1 MSYTP
6 TNWATGDVITA
17 AKLNKLEQGVSE
29 SVLVLADSND
39 GLNKTAGEIMEALKN
54 GCAVYTFMEDDEF
67 IYVNALK
74 TAEYNP
80 NASGVG
86 SQTKYV
92 FRFADAPS
100 VQGDLEY
107 RANSA
112 SERPI
117 LT

>member
-17 AKLNKLEQGVSE
+17 EKLNKLEQGVAE
-29 SVLVLADSND
+29 SVLVLTESDD
-39 GLNKTAGEIMEALKN
+39 GLSKTAGEIMEALKS
-54 GCAVYTFMEDDEF
+54 GSAVYIFMEDDEF
-67 IYVNALK
+67 MYVNALK

-80 NASGVG
+80 NASGAG

-100 VQGDLEY
+100 AQGDLEY

-112 SERPI
+112 SERPT
-117 LT
+117 LA